1 MAMDPHEIVEIARIF
16 HTTAYKTFLL
26 ISNVKPPQVLL
37 EEMVQS
43 YPVGGLILHH
53 GPCVE
58 ILYRF
63 LQFTE
68 KEGNSM
74 GGIHTEFTQ
83 QIFDHLNKLSPT
95 VHGVQFQ
102 AFDQLDPTALTSAA
116 KVIPFLIAIASVA
129 ITVASKLDCS
139 DAEFGWRRWTISY
152 LHFCF
157 ITSQPSTNDGRFRL
171 KLQRGHLKPVSGF
184 VTFPQSDVPYAYRK
198 ATPANG
204 TQAPTT
210 FNTLD
215 LSCPRTPQLRLSLL
229 KLHAIQFGK
238 LKPDVRCAICGW
250 RSHSSYYLHG
260 HWLKTHAAH
269 PEFRLYWPETCTFCG
284 IDIPHGGYKYH
295 EQFCYGYGGLGTA
308 DLVEASYSV
317 YGKII
322 FRINGPET
330 SIWKQLE
337 DADNILL
344 NSTKERSNT
353 LFGDERILFI
363 LESFNIRMWFVTPSE
378 APDRVIYES
387 VHQKLINLAT
397 EKKGTGANRA
407 ANIAPLG
414 IWIGLPGL
422 VRRLLGQGDLGES
435 DAEAWF
441 RRYKVVCLM
450 ALQKVFGPTHGHL
463 ADAMFPFCRISPC
476 HGNRVHQTPAELTA
490 HMRCCHND
498 WVPMYTITAPVT
510 QESGHSYPSAQELG
524 FSRTQ

>member
-250 RSHSSYYLHG
+250 RSHSS
-260 HWLKTHAAH
+260 
-269 PEFRLYWPETCTFCG
+269 
-284 IDIPHGGYKYH
+284 
-295 EQFCYGYGGLGTA
+295 
-308 DLVEASYSV
+308 
-317 YGKII
+317 
-322 FRINGPET
+322 
-330 SIWKQLE
+330 
-337 DADNILL
+337 
-344 NSTKERSNT
+344 TKERSNT

-414 IWIGLPGL
+414 IWMGLPGL